1 MFEGLIFYGRHLGK
15 DCHDYIFNACYYP
28 VYGMFTD
35 KGKFNNEN
43 FMNSIVTVKFTR
55 LHIPHNYHIYSTTT
69 VH

>member
-1 MFEGLIFYGRHLGK
+1 MFEDLIFYGRLVGK

-35 KGKFNNEN
+35 EGKFNNEN
-43 FMNSIVTVKFTR
+43 FMTSIVPVKFTR
-55 LHIPHNYHIYSTTT
+55 LHIPHNYHMYTTTT

>member
-1 MFEGLIFYGRHLGK
+1 MLSNVGGSYILWKGLSY
-15 DCHDYIFNACYYP
+15 YIFNACYYP

-35 KGKFNNEN
+35 KGKFNDDN